1 MPVVVLTAL
10 IYLGLHLVLD
20 AHAHYFR
27 SQHSITAWYPPIGL
41 ALAYLICCGRNR
53 WPVVVLAFYL
63 GIILIWKTNDGH
75 IDSLRIALSNTL
87 AAYAGAYMLRKRDR
101 LLTPNWSLGDLAA
114 LVLAGLVSGGVSGL
128 LILGYWHF
136 TDAPFIRSTPIAIVE
151 WLLGDLIGVLLIV
164 PVMLIVVSPVAI
176 LIGENGLYRALR
188 QFLGTLGHQP
198 ARLAEILGFALTF
211 AVLIY
216 WVFLSEHGQVYNLFF
231 LSFIPVLWAVL
242 RQGFVGAALTAIA
255 IDAFGLTT
263 ILVSGIPAGFGDE
276 IVAIRYFQLFA
287 LLLAIIAFTLGIT
300 VDRLKQARSELD
312 WQSRNLEIE
321 VERRTHQLAQ
331 EIEERKRIED
341 QLRRLNES
349 LEQRVL
355 ARTEALN
362 DARKRAE
369 RANEAK
375 TQFLQ
380 NMSHELRTPLNAIIG
395 FAQILRE
402 EMLGPLGNPKYRDY
416 VRDILA
422 AGNHLL
428 ALVGD
433 LLEMASLSGEGR
445 PFRMEPCS
453 LGAVIDAVRVMAEPK
468 ADSTHVRLVMERPEP
483 DLLVMGDH
491 SSLVQILL
499 NLVSNAVK
507 FAPAG
512 DGTVHVSISRSRE
525 GVIVEVV
532 DNGPGIPP
540 ADLPHVFER
549 FWRGSRADLSGGGMG
564 LGLAIAKSLAE
575 RHGGSLRI
583 ESVPGEGTRAI
594 LALPFIADDAS
605 SDDEAKGN
613 GVPMAGA
620 RPVAGDGGRS

>member
-75 IDSLRIALSNTL
+75 FDSLRIALSNTL

-101 LLTPNWSLGDLAA
+101 LPTPNWSLEDLAA

-136 TDAPFIRSTPIAIVE
+136 TGAPFIKSTPIAIVE

-164 PVMLIVVSPVAI
+164 PVMLIVVSPVAR
-176 LIGENGLYRALR
+176 LIGEKSLDGALR
-188 QFLGTLGHQP
+188 QFWHAVRSQP
-198 ARLAEILGFALTF
+198 ARLAEILGFVLSF

-216 WVFLSEHGQVYNLFF
+216 WVFLSEHAQVHNLYF
-231 LSFIPVLWAVL
+231 LNFIPVLWAVL

-263 ILVSGIPAGFGDE
+263 ILVSGIPAGFGDD
-276 IVAIRYFQLFA
+276 IVAIRYFQIFA
-287 LLLAIIAFTLGIT
+287 LLLAIVAFTLGIT

-321 VERRTHQLAQ
+321 VERRTRQLAQ

-433 LLEMASLSGEGR
+433 LLEMASLSGEDR

-512 DGTVHVSISRSRE
+512 DGTVRVSISRSKDE
-525 GVIVEVV
+525 VIVEVV

-583 ESVPGEGTRAI
+583 ESGPGEGTRAI
-594 LALPFIADDAS
+594 LAFPLLAGNAS
-605 SDDEAKGN
+605 SDGEAKGN
-613 GVPMAGA
+613 GMSMADA